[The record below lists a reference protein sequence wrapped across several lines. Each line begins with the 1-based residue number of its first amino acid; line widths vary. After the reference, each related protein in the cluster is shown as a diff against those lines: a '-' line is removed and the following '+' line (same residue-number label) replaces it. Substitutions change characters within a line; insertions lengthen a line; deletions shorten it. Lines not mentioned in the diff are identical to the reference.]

1 MAGREDQGS
10 LRTAFGHRD
19 FALFWTAALIS
30 NSANWLQ
37 NVVVPFLMLELTD
50 ANAWVGLASFAS
62 LFPAFLLT
70 PIAGVLSDRL
80 PRRLILIATQS
91 TQGVVALAYLVLFT
105 NGELDRWWILGLQLV
120 SGVASGFQVSA
131 WQAFVPLL
139 VPRRDLLT
147 AVRLNSVQFTV
158 ARALGPLAA
167 IVLLGVFGTEFA
179 FLVNALTFALV
190 AVVVALAR
198 PRQVLGVSASDSLQT
213 VFREG
218 VRYVRRHASLRQ
230 AAATGF
236 IISFLG
242 QPLAFALAPGL
253 SEEVYDRG
261 ETGQRLLLLAL
272 GGGALLMSIWIVGRS
287 DRVLRSVQA
296 VVGLTAYSAGVTL
309 VGLTPLFA
317 VGMLGFFVNGMA
329 HLTVAV
335 ATNTSLQLQ
344 VDDRLRGRVVSIY
357 ILGVLGGLPLGALLG
372 GVLAD
377 LIGVRPVIVAMGGLM
392 AAYTALTVVRF
403 DRLRA
408 FDADRLPSLG
418 DE

>member
-1 MAGREDQGS
+1 MSTIRSRAGAKGV
-10 LRTAFGHRD
+10 FGYRD

-50 ANAWVGLASFAS
+50 SNGWVGLASFAS

-80 PRRLILIATQS
+80 PRRLILIATQ
-91 TQGVVALAYLVLFT
+91 TVQGLVAVSYFVLYQSDH
-105 NGELDRWWILGLQLV
+105 LDRTWILALQFV
-120 SGVASGFQVSA
+120 SGISAGFQVSA

-139 VPRRDLLT
+139 VPREHLLT

-167 IVLLGVFGTEFA
+167 IALLGVFGTGLAFA
-179 FLVNALTFALV
+179 VNAATFALV
-190 AVVVALAR
+190 ALAVALAR
-198 PRQVLGVSASDSLQT
+198 PRQVMGVTSSESIRT
-213 VFREG
+213 VFRDG
-218 VRYVRRHASLRQ
+218 LRYVRQHASLRQ

-253 SEEVYDRG
+253 AAGVYDNG
-261 ETGQRLLLLAL
+261 DTGQRLLLLAL
-272 GGGALLMSIWIVGRS
+272 GSGALLMSIWIVGRS
-287 DRVLRSVQA
+287 GRYPRSLVTMG
-296 VVGLTAYSAGVTL
+296 GLTAYAAGVVL
-309 VGLTPLFA
+309 VGLTPWFA
-317 VGMLGFFVNGMA
+317 VGMLGFFINGMA

-335 ATNTSLQLQ
+335 SANTTIQLQ
-344 VDDRLRGRVVSIY
+344 VDDRIRGRVVSIY
-357 ILGVLGGLPLGALLG
+357 ILGVLGGLPTGALVG

-377 LIGVRPVIVAMGGLM
+377 VIGLRPVIVTMGLLM
-392 AAYTALTVVRF
+392 ALYTVYAKRRLDGLRSF
-403 DRLRA
+403 DI
-408 FDADRLPSLG
+408 DRLPSP
-418 DE
+418 DR